1 MFHHILKISFGQT
14 GFICMKIADSSVVEG
29 KIRKAVSLDCGSE
42 IRNSRF
48 IVFPVHADGTKV
60 EIAFSQVSTLF
71 IGFSEIAFRGFFLF
85 QVHVGRANEEI
96 QFSVLWLCDGIF
108 LKIGES
114 TLKIF
119 KRITADTAGIGNC
132 IGIFRECFFRIVVSG
147 DGIFVVHLL
156 LVTVCDVHQ
165 YIRLGWIN
173 LVHGFV
179 VGTGFGVFAVFL
191 QKLCP
196 ELSCI
201 VEIRGQ
207 ADSGFQIGHGFIGP
221 V

>member
-1 MFHHILKISFGQT
+1 MRYFCCIRTDVWSCRGLSAELVQDIFGIGHELRIRGMFHHILKISFGQT

-108 LKIGES
+108 LKIGKS

-119 KRITADTAGIGNC
+119 KGITADTAGIGNC
-132 IGIFRECFFRIVVSG
+132 IGIFRECFFPHCCKR
-147 DGIFVVHLL
+147 
-156 LVTVCDVHQ
+156 
-165 YIRLGWIN
+165 
-173 LVHGFV
+173 
-179 VGTGFGVFAVFL
+179 
-191 QKLCP
+191 
-196 ELSCI
+196 
-201 VEIRGQ
+201 
-207 ADSGFQIGHGFIGP
+207 
-221 V
+221 